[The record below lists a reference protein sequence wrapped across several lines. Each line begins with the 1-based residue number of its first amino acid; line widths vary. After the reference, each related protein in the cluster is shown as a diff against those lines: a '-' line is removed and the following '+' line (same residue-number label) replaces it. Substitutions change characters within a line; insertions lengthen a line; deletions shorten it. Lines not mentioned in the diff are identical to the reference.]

1 MDTGWIG
8 TAIDKHEENFQNLN
22 KDPMKLTCI
31 TLLFAILALTTYANP
46 DSTQHKHISV
56 LSMKKEVFYFKVDA
70 DFMGATVEVTDS
82 TGAVF
87 FSAEVSSKRSLID
100 FFFLEK
106 GKYTIHF
113 ERNGV
118 VEEFE
123 VWLDKKEA

>member
-1 MDTGWIG
+1 
-8 TAIDKHEENFQNLN
+8 
-22 KDPMKLTCI
+22 MKLTCI
-31 TLLFAILALTTYANP
+31 TILFAALSLTVQAKP
-46 DSTQHKHISV
+46 DSAHKHISV
-56 LSMKKEVFYFKVDA
+56 LSIKKEVFYFKVDA

-82 TGAVF
+82 TGTVF

-118 VEEFE
+118 VEEYE
-123 VWLDKKEA
+123 VWLDKKEV